1 MSVPY
6 KFRLLVI
13 SLFFFCFS
21 SAVITYIGV
30 KTLSGSAIMAF
41 SERGIAAVYKANSA
55 VDAEQFIQLADFGT
69 ESHPYYKILYDKLS
83 SIRQAQGCSYLY
95 AMVNLDKTKYKY
107 VVDSSS
113 PFDENFN
120 SCGTIEDLGRNSRF
134 AAACLENQKVTVSS
148 IYKSAEK
155 GWVITVFSPILSNGK
170 SAGFVACDYRVQE
183 LVENIHKSR
192 NKMILCA
199 FAATLTGFLTLLFY
213 ISLFFKRLKKVSDA
227 MEDISS
233 GARDLTQRLKIHG
246 NTELDILCK
255 AYNDIIVNLQ
265 EMVKNISKSIDSL
278 SDNSSV
284 LLKQNNETISL
295 IENAKFSIE
304 DIYSKADN
312 QNMLSARVS
321 DGIDGVEKA
330 VTILDEKIVQQSE
343 AVEKSSEAV
352 EDIHSSINS
361 ANQAIERISNEYAVI
376 VAETEDGRQKQNQ
389 VLNQVDVIVQQAQ
402 NLAQANA
409 VISSI
414 ASQTNLLAM
423 NAAIEAAHAGES
435 GKGFSVVADEI
446 RKLAENSATQSTAVT
461 KLIDDIEKA
470 IEGIV
475 TVSKSSSDS
484 FSSLGGKIQGMNA
497 LLAEIKDDMKN
508 QNSGAKHILDMM
520 QLLSNATAGIKES
533 SDTMKN
539 NTLSVVEQI
548 VHLKESSKAI
558 LISGNTASRHLEK
571 MTENAEITM
580 TQTKQNDELTG
591 SVHEIVASYK
601 VS

>member
-1 MSVPY
+1 
-6 KFRLLVI
+6 
-13 SLFFFCFS
+13 
-21 SAVITYIGV
+21 
-30 KTLSGSAIMAF
+30 
-41 SERGIAAVYKANSA
+41 
-55 VDAEQFIQLADFGT
+55 
-69 ESHPYYKILYDKLS
+69 
-83 SIRQAQGCSYLY
+83 
-95 AMVNLDKTKYKY
+95 MVNLDKTKYNY

-120 SCGTIEDLGRNSRF
+120 SCGTIEDLGRNSSF

-155 GWVITVFSPILSNGK
+155 GWVITVFSPILSNGN

-389 VLNQVDVIVQQAQ
+389 VLNQVDVIFQQAQ

-470 IEGIV
+470 IEKFIG
-475 TVSKSSSDS
+475 
-484 FSSLGGKIQGMNA
+484 FLF
-497 LLAEIKDDMKN
+497 
-508 QNSGAKHILDMM
+508 
-520 QLLSNATAGIKES
+520 
-533 SDTMKN
+533 
-539 NTLSVVEQI
+539 
-548 VHLKESSKAI
+548 
-558 LISGNTASRHLEK
+558 
-571 MTENAEITM
+571 
-580 TQTKQNDELTG
+580 
-591 SVHEIVASYK
+591 
-601 VS
+601 

>member
-13 SLFFFCFS
+13 SLFFFCLS

-558 LISGNTASRHLEK
+558 LISGNAASRHLEK

-580 TQTKQNDELTG
+580 TQAKQNDELTG
-591 SVHEIVASYK
+591 SVHEIVAGYK

>member
-13 SLFFFCFS
+13 SLFFFCLS

-41 SERGIAAVYKANSA
+41 SERGIAAIYKANSA

-580 TQTKQNDELTG
+580 TQAKQNDELTG

>member
-13 SLFFFCFS
+13 SLFFFCLS

-41 SERGIAAVYKANSA
+41 SERGIAAIYKANSA
-55 VDAEQFIQLADFGT
+55 VDAQQFIQLADFGT

-571 MTENAEITM
+571 MTENAEIAM
-580 TQTKQNDELTG
+580 TQAKQNDELTG
-591 SVHEIVASYK
+591 SVHEIVAGYK

>member
-13 SLFFFCFS
+13 SLFFFCLS

-484 FSSLGGKIQGMNA
+484 FSSLGEKIQGMNA

-520 QLLSNATAGIKES
+520 QLLSNATAGIKKS

-580 TQTKQNDELTG
+580 TQAKQNDELTG
-591 SVHEIVASYK
+591 SVHEIVAGYK
-601 VS
+601 IS

>member
-13 SLFFFCFS
+13 SLFFFCLS

-95 AMVNLDKTKYKY
+95 AMVNLDKTRYKY

-155 GWVITVFSPILSNGK
+155 GWVITVFSPILSNGN

-580 TQTKQNDELTG
+580 TQAKQNDELTG

>member
-13 SLFFFCFS
+13 SLFFFCLS

-30 KTLSGSAIMAF
+30 KTLSSSAIMAF

-580 TQTKQNDELTG
+580 TQAKQNDELTG
-591 SVHEIVASYK
+591 SVHEIVAGYK

>member
-13 SLFFFCFS
+13 SLFFFCLS

-95 AMVNLDKTKYKY
+95 AMVNLDKTRYKY

-580 TQTKQNDELTG
+580 TQAKQNDELTG
-591 SVHEIVASYK
+591 SVHEIVAGYK

>member
-13 SLFFFCFS
+13 SLFFFCLS

-30 KTLSGSAIMAF
+30 KTLSDSAIMAF

-55 VDAEQFIQLADFGT
+55 VDAEQFIQLADFGS

-155 GWVITVFSPILSNGK
+155 GWVITVFSPILSNGN

-580 TQTKQNDELTG
+580 TQAKQNDELTG
-591 SVHEIVASYK
+591 SVHEIVAGYK

>member
-13 SLFFFCFS
+13 SLFFFCLS

-155 GWVITVFSPILSNGK
+155 GWVITVFSPILSNGN

-361 ANQAIERISNEYAVI
+361 ANQAIERISNEYSVI

-580 TQTKQNDELTG
+580 TQAKQNDELTG
-591 SVHEIVASYK
+591 SVHEIVAGYK

>member
-580 TQTKQNDELTG
+580 TQAKQNDELTG

>member
-580 TQTKQNDELTG
+580 TQAKQNDELTG
-591 SVHEIVASYK
+591 SVHEIVAGYK

>member
-13 SLFFFCFS
+13 SLFFFCLS

-343 AVEKSSEAV
+343 AVEKSFEAV

-558 LISGNTASRHLEK
+558 LISGNAASRHLEK

-580 TQTKQNDELTG
+580 TQAKQNDELTG
-591 SVHEIVASYK
+591 SVHEIVAGYK

>member
-13 SLFFFCFS
+13 SLFFFCLS

-213 ISLFFKRLKKVSDA
+213 ISLFFNRLKKVSDA

-558 LISGNTASRHLEK
+558 LISGNAASRHLEK

-580 TQTKQNDELTG
+580 TQAKQNDELTG

>member
-13 SLFFFCFS
+13 SLFFFCLS

-30 KTLSGSAIMAF
+30 KTLSDSAIMAF

-120 SCGTIEDLGRNSRF
+120 SCGTIEDLGRNSSF

-155 GWVITVFSPILSNGK
+155 GWVITVFSPILSNGN

-558 LISGNTASRHLEK
+558 LISGNAASRHLEK

-580 TQTKQNDELTG
+580 TQAKQNDELTG
-591 SVHEIVASYK
+591 SVHEIVAGYK

>member
-558 LISGNTASRHLEK
+558 LISGNAASRHLEK

-580 TQTKQNDELTG
+580 TQATQNDELTG
-591 SVHEIVASYK
+591 SVHEIVAGYK

>member
-13 SLFFFCFS
+13 SLFFFCLS

-41 SERGIAAVYKANSA
+41 SERGIAAIYKANSA

-155 GWVITVFSPILSNGK
+155 GWVITVFSPILSNGN

-580 TQTKQNDELTG
+580 TQAKQNDELTG

>member
-13 SLFFFCFS
+13 SLFFFCLS

-69 ESHPYYKILYDKLS
+69 ESHPYYKILHDKLS

-155 GWVITVFSPILSNGK
+155 GWVITVFSPILSNGN

-580 TQTKQNDELTG
+580 TQAKQNDELTG
-591 SVHEIVASYK
+591 SVHEIVAGYK

>member
-13 SLFFFCFS
+13 SLFFFCLS

-199 FAATLTGFLTLLFY
+199 FAATLTGFLALLFY

-580 TQTKQNDELTG
+580 TQAKQNDELTG
-591 SVHEIVASYK
+591 SVHEIVAGYK

>member
-13 SLFFFCFS
+13 SLFFFCLS

-55 VDAEQFIQLADFGT
+55 VDAEQFIQLADFGS

-155 GWVITVFSPILSNGK
+155 GWVITVFSPILSNGN

-580 TQTKQNDELTG
+580 TQAKQNDELTG
-591 SVHEIVASYK
+591 SVHEIVAGYK

>member
-13 SLFFFCFS
+13 SLFFFCLS

-558 LISGNTASRHLEK
+558 LISGNTASQHLEK

-580 TQTKQNDELTG
+580 TQAKQNDELTG
-591 SVHEIVASYK
+591 SVHEIVAGYK

>member
-13 SLFFFCFS
+13 SLFFFCLS

-120 SCGTIEDLGRNSRF
+120 SCGTIEDLGRNSSF

-558 LISGNTASRHLEK
+558 LISGNAASRHLEK

-580 TQTKQNDELTG
+580 TQAKQNDELTG
-591 SVHEIVASYK
+591 SVHEIVAGYK

>member
-13 SLFFFCFS
+13 SLFFFCLS

-155 GWVITVFSPILSNGK
+155 GWIITVFSPILSNGN

-580 TQTKQNDELTG
+580 TQAKQNDELTG
-591 SVHEIVASYK
+591 SVHEIVAGYK

>member
-13 SLFFFCFS
+13 SLFFFCLS

-120 SCGTIEDLGRNSRF
+120 SCGTIEDLGRNSSF

-155 GWVITVFSPILSNGK
+155 GWVITVFSPILSNGN

-580 TQTKQNDELTG
+580 TQAKQNDELTG
-591 SVHEIVASYK
+591 SVHEIVAGYK

>member
-13 SLFFFCFS
+13 SLFFFCLS

-30 KTLSGSAIMAF
+30 KTLSDSAIMAF

-120 SCGTIEDLGRNSRF
+120 SCGTIEDLGRNSSF

-155 GWVITVFSPILSNGK
+155 GWVITVFSPILSNGN

-580 TQTKQNDELTG
+580 TQAKQNDELTG
-591 SVHEIVASYK
+591 SVHEIVAGYK

>member
-13 SLFFFCFS
+13 SLFFFCLS

-69 ESHPYYKILYDKLS
+69 ESHPYYKILHDKLS

-155 GWVITVFSPILSNGK
+155 GWVITVFSPILSNGN

-361 ANQAIERISNEYAVI
+361 ANQAIERISNEYSVI
-376 VAETEDGRQKQNQ
+376 VAETDDGRQKQNQ
-389 VLNQVDVIVQQAQ
+389 GLNQVDVIVQQAQ

-580 TQTKQNDELTG
+580 TQAKQNDELTG
-591 SVHEIVASYK
+591 SVHEIVAGYK

>member
-13 SLFFFCFS
+13 SLFFFCLS

-120 SCGTIEDLGRNSRF
+120 SCGIIEDLGRNSSF

-580 TQTKQNDELTG
+580 TQAKQNDELTG
-591 SVHEIVASYK
+591 SVHEIVAGYK

>member
-13 SLFFFCFS
+13 SLFFFCLS

-41 SERGIAAVYKANSA
+41 SERGIAAIYKANSA

-580 TQTKQNDELTG
+580 TQAKQNDELTG
-591 SVHEIVASYK
+591 SVHEIVAGYK

>member
-13 SLFFFCFS
+13 SLFFFCLS

-155 GWVITVFSPILSNGK
+155 GWVITVFSPILSNGN

-580 TQTKQNDELTG
+580 TQAKQNDELTG
-591 SVHEIVASYK
+591 SVHEIVAGYK
-601 VS
+601 IS

>member
-13 SLFFFCFS
+13 SLFFFCLS

-30 KTLSGSAIMAF
+30 KTLSDSAIMAF

-580 TQTKQNDELTG
+580 TQAKQNDELTG

>member
-13 SLFFFCFS
+13 SLFFFCLS

-580 TQTKQNDELTG
+580 TQAKQNDELTG
-591 SVHEIVASYK
+591 SVHEIVAGYK

>member
-13 SLFFFCFS
+13 SLFFFCLS

-155 GWVITVFSPILSNGK
+155 GWVITVFSPILSNGN

-580 TQTKQNDELTG
+580 TQAKQNDELTG

>member
-1 MSVPY
+1 
-6 KFRLLVI
+6 
-13 SLFFFCFS
+13 
-21 SAVITYIGV
+21 
-30 KTLSGSAIMAF
+30 MAF

-155 GWVITVFSPILSNGK
+155 GWVITVFSPILSNGN

-213 ISLFFKRLKKVSDA
+213 ISLFFKRMKKVSDA

-558 LISGNTASRHLEK
+558 LISGNAASRHLEK

-580 TQTKQNDELTG
+580 TQAKQNDELTG
-591 SVHEIVASYK
+591 SVHEIVAGYK

>member
-13 SLFFFCFS
+13 SLFFFCLS

-155 GWVITVFSPILSNGK
+155 GWVITVFSPILSNGN

-548 VHLKESSKAI
+548 VHLKESSTAI

-580 TQTKQNDELTG
+580 TQAKQNDELTG

>member
-13 SLFFFCFS
+13 SLFFFCLS

-55 VDAEQFIQLADFGT
+55 VDAEQFIQLADFGS

-580 TQTKQNDELTG
+580 TQAKQNDELTG
-591 SVHEIVASYK
+591 SVHEIVAGYK

>member
-1 MSVPY
+1 
-6 KFRLLVI
+6 
-13 SLFFFCFS
+13 
-21 SAVITYIGV
+21 
-30 KTLSGSAIMAF
+30 MAF

-580 TQTKQNDELTG
+580 TQAKQNDELTG
-591 SVHEIVASYK
+591 SVHEIVAGYK

>member
-13 SLFFFCFS
+13 SLFFFCLS

-580 TQTKQNDELTG
+580 TQAKQNDELTG

>member
-13 SLFFFCFS
+13 SLFFFCLS

-155 GWVITVFSPILSNGK
+155 GWVITVFSPILSNGN

-558 LISGNTASRHLEK
+558 LISGNTASQHLEK

-580 TQTKQNDELTG
+580 TQAKQNYELTG
-591 SVHEIVASYK
+591 SVHEIVAGYK

>member
-1 MSVPY
+1 M
-6 KFRLLVI
+6 
-13 SLFFFCFS
+13 
-21 SAVITYIGV
+21 
-30 KTLSGSAIMAF
+30 
-41 SERGIAAVYKANSA
+41 
-55 VDAEQFIQLADFGT
+55 
-69 ESHPYYKILYDKLS
+69 
-83 SIRQAQGCSYLY
+83 
-95 AMVNLDKTKYKY
+95 
-107 VVDSSS
+107 
-113 PFDENFN
+113 
-120 SCGTIEDLGRNSRF
+120 
-134 AAACLENQKVTVSS
+134 
-148 IYKSAEK
+148 
-155 GWVITVFSPILSNGK
+155 
-170 SAGFVACDYRVQE
+170 
-183 LVENIHKSR
+183 
-192 NKMILCA
+192 
-199 FAATLTGFLTLLFY
+199 
-213 ISLFFKRLKKVSDA
+213 
-227 MEDISS
+227 
-233 GARDLTQRLKIHG
+233 
-246 NTELDILCK
+246 
-255 AYNDIIVNLQ
+255 
-265 EMVKNISKSIDSL
+265 
-278 SDNSSV
+278 
-284 LLKQNNETISL
+284 

-580 TQTKQNDELTG
+580 TQAKQNDELTG

>member
-13 SLFFFCFS
+13 SLFFFCLS

-134 AAACLENQKVTVSS
+134 AAACLENQEVTVSS

-580 TQTKQNDELTG
+580 TQAKQNDELTG
-591 SVHEIVASYK
+591 SVHEIVAGYK